1 MWMLNTPTKEKN
13 KQNEL
18 PRIFFSLNF
27 STSPPPAF
35 RRLLPFV
42 DDVALD
48 DDKDVVPL
56 P

>member
-1 MWMLNTPTKEKN
+1 MLNTPTKEK
-13 KQNEL
+13 KQAKRTTANFL
-18 PRIFFSLNF
+18 FSLNF

-48 DDKDVVPL
+48 DDEDVPL